1 MRPEFTR
8 TLSDVWQQMADSP
21 DTDRPWLL
29 SYIFTRAI
37 LPAGGHLERDKGSKV
52 QLIRDRLR
60 RWRMGECGALWKEA
74 VEIAQNHSKGA
85 KGRKKRRRPPAQ
97 EEKSQQE
104 KNVERATKL
113 GQEGQYTRSLQ
124 ALVSHGLA
132 DSSSA
137 AVLAEMK
144 AKHPPGQPPTI
155 PDTDV
160 PSKAFSPSEVSAAVK
175 SFHKGSAPGPSGLR
189 PEHLMVVLKAAP
201 PNRSGRAETQLTR
214 VVNTMVKGK
223 VPPSVSPFLCGA
235 RLHAAN
241 KKDGGLRP
249 VAVGNLLRRLTSKA
263 LVRSIEDKVRNL
275 LSPHQLGVGT
285 RGGCET
291 IVHTVKEALGND
303 SSKWVLQVD
312 LQNAFNSIDRSKM
325 LAEVARQLPECLP
338 WAVTCYGAPSFLQ
351 FGSST
356 LISSSGVQQG
366 DPFAGDCFAITLQPI
381 LEIIEAEVPTLA
393 AHAWFHDDGTAVG
406 DLDELGQVVDIVER
420 EGPAL
425 GVNLNAD
432 KSSIW
437 CPMVTGPGDPDP
449 LHRKISRVQDTGI
462 KLLGS
467 PIGDE
472 DFVRRFFQA
481 RTDKVRAITAELSS
495 LQQPH
500 LEFVLLRSCLALP
513 KIVFM
518 LRTTDTTSLKTLL
531 HRFDSITREA
541 LSRIL
546 GRPVSD
552 QGWEQAKTPVCMGGL
567 GLRAA
572 SDHGDAAYAT
582 SFSSSQSLRR
592 KLLKLEENAVS
603 ASLSPALLTN
613 ISNKLGEETDLASE
627 YFADTNQKAVSSRI
641 DLHNMKLLSDKTKEE
656 GVDREIA
663 RLNSL
668 SIKNSHAGDW
678 LNVVPNPG
686 LNLLLQPAEFVAALR
701 YRLGQ
706 PVFGADGPC
715 PACGRPSDR
724 LGDHALNCAWQGERI
739 ARHNSLRD
747 AIHGTAVAA
756 SLAPTKEGR
765 FLLPGQGGKPAD
777 ILVPHWTGGKDT
789 AYDVTVINP
798 LQSAEVSGAATTPGH
813 ALNTAQKRK
822 LDKSWEEC
830 HRQGIEFIPIAV
842 ESLGAWHPTAVTEVA
857 KLGSALARQNGD
869 EESTTI
875 QRLFQQ
881 LSVALM
887 RGNAALLNNR
897 RPTELHAQD
906 RDDIVW

>member
-1 MRPEFTR
+1 MELWQIGSLYGGIWVRGTESHNSIPEE
-8 TLSDVWQQMADSP
+8 S
-21 DTDRPWLL
+21 
-29 SYIFTRAI
+29 
-37 LPAGGHLERDKGSKV
+37 
-52 QLIRDRLR
+52 
-60 RWRMGECGALWKEA
+60 
-74 VEIAQNHSKGA
+74 
-85 KGRKKRRRPPAQ
+85 
-97 EEKSQQE
+97 EEKTQQQ

-124 ALVSHGLA
+124 ALVSQGLA

-144 AKHPPGQPPTI
+144 AKHPQGQPPTI

-160 PSKAFSPSEVSAAVK
+160 PPKAFSPSEVSAAAK
-175 SFHKGSAPGPSGLR
+175 TFHKGSAPGPSGLR

-201 PNRSGRAETQLTR
+201 PNRFGRAETQLTR

-223 VPPSVSPFLCGA
+223 VPAYVSPFLCGA

-263 LVRSIEDKVRNL
+263 LVRSIEYKVREL

-291 IVHTVKEALGND
+291 IVHTVKEALRRD
-303 SSKWVLQVD
+303 PSKWVLQID
-312 LQNAFNSIDRSKM
+312 LQNAYNSLDRSKM

-338 WAVTCYGAPSFLQ
+338 WAVTCYGTPSFLQ

-381 LEIIEAEVPTLA
+381 LETIETEAPTLA
-393 AHAWFHDDGTAVG
+393 AHAWFHDDGNAVG
-406 DLDELGQVVDIVER
+406 DLDELGQVVDIVKR

-425 GVNLNAD
+425 GVTLNLD

-437 CPMVTGPGDPDP
+437 CPMVTGPGEPDP
-449 LHRKISRVQDTGI
+449 LHRKILRIQDTGI

-472 DFVRRFFQA
+472 DYIKRFFQA
-481 RTDKVRAITAELSS
+481 RTDKVRSITAELSS

-513 KIVFM
+513 KIVYM
-518 LRTTDTTSLKTLL
+518 LRTTDTTSLKPLL
-531 HRFDSITREA
+531 HQFDSITREG

-546 GRPVSD
+546 GRPVSN
-552 QGWEQAKTPVCMGGL
+552 QGWDQAKIPVCMGGL

-572 SDHGDAAYAT
+572 SDHGDAAFAT
-582 SFSSSQSLRR
+582 SFSSAQKLCRELLR
-592 KLLKLEENAVS
+592 LEENDDS
-603 ASLSPALLTN
+603 TPLTPALLTN
-613 ISNKLGEETDLASE
+613 ISSKMGEETELTSE
-627 YFADTNQKAVSSRI
+627 YFGNTNQKAVSSRI
-641 DLHNMKLLSDKTKEE
+641 DLQNMKILSDQTKEK
-656 GVDREIA
+656 GVDRETA

-686 LNLLLQPAEFVAALR
+686 LNLLLQPAEFVAAIR

-706 PVFGADGPC
+706 PVFSTEGPC
-715 PACGRPSDR
+715 PACGRPSDQ

-747 AIHGTAVAA
+747 TLHSTAVAA

-798 LQSAEVSGAATTPGH
+798 LQTAEVTGAATTPGH
-813 ALNTAQKRK
+813 ALNTAHKRK

-842 ESLGAWHPTAVTEVA
+842 ESLGAWHPTAVAEVA

-869 EESTTI
+869 KESTTI

-897 RPTELHAQD
+897 RPPELQGQG